1 LKKPAPKK
9 PNSATKSRSST
20 RKTNPVKKAGTAKSP
35 SAGKATGRK
44 PSVKGKAGTA
54 QSKKA
59 GSKKATS
66 ARKAPASR
74 RKTKA
79 PSPSRAALQ
88 MITAILDTDQAE
100 DVTVID
106 LAGKSAMA
114 DYMVIASGRNPRH
127 IGAMAEHLRER
138 IKASSGRTPPIE
150 GLATAD
156 WVLVD
161 QGDVVVH
168 LFRPE
173 VRRLYNLEKMWGAV
187 LGPERE
193 DAEPRQSG

>member
-1 LKKPAPKK
+1 
-9 PNSATKSRSST
+9 
-20 RKTNPVKKAGTAKSP
+20 
-35 SAGKATGRK
+35 
-44 PSVKGKAGTA
+44 
-54 QSKKA
+54 
-59 GSKKATS
+59 
-66 ARKAPASR
+66 
-74 RKTKA
+74 
-79 PSPSRAALQ
+79 
-88 MITAILDTDQAE
+88 MITTILDTDQAE
-100 DVTVID
+100 DVAVID

-150 GLATAD
+150 GLTTAD

-187 LGPERE
+187 LGPERD
-193 DAEPRQSG
+193 DAEPRQSS

>member
-1 LKKPAPKK
+1 MKKPAPSK
-9 PNSATKSRSST
+9 PNGTSKGRSST
-20 RKTNPVKKAGTAKSP
+20 RKTNPVKKSGTAKTT
-35 SAGKATGRK
+35 SASKAKGRK

-66 ARKAPASR
+66 ARKTAAGR
-74 RKTKA
+74 RKTRV
-79 PSPSRAALQ
+79 PDPSRAALE
-88 MITAILDTDQAE
+88 MVTAILDADQAE
-100 DVTVID
+100 DVAVID

-138 IKASSGRTPPIE
+138 IKVLSGRTPPIE

-168 LFRPE
+168 LFRPD

-187 LGPERE
+187 LGTERG
-193 DAEPRQSG
+193 DAEPGQAG

>member
-1 LKKPAPKK
+1 M
-9 PNSATKSRSST
+9 
-20 RKTNPVKKAGTAKSP
+20 V
-35 SAGKATGRK
+35 
-44 PSVKGKAGTA
+44 
-54 QSKKA
+54 
-59 GSKKATS
+59 
-66 ARKAPASR
+66 
-74 RKTKA
+74 
-79 PSPSRAALQ
+79 
-88 MITAILDTDQAE
+88 TAILDADQAE
-100 DVTVID
+100 DVAVID

-138 IKASSGRTPPIE
+138 IKVLSGRTPPIE

-168 LFRPE
+168 LFRPD

-187 LGPERE
+187 LGTERG
-193 DAEPRQSG
+193 DAEPGQAG